1 MDTKLRG
8 RVDGKMIVSESNNQ
22 MYIYAQADVMGNKEL
37 KNGDIVTFIAQ
48 GVRAVEIEKFDTTGA
63 ARRDTFAPSLNAST
77 QKVSSKFTNSNN
89 NPKVA
94 GFEFMDENAQKCNKK
109 KNSLTQSYISSIK
122 KFGIFSVILP
132 LVCIGAIFFFI
143 NELTQVIKFGLAY
156 IGMLSES
163 FVLLALIAICFLVV
177 ILSHI
182 IPLHSAFA
190 NFSYASRST
199 SILKQ
204 NVNFNMFFILTFLA
218 IIGCGYYFGFNS
230 LMSSLEVVGGIALL
244 LLLTYFYKL
253 KMFYKAN
260 KISGIWLFFVAILI
274 EFLCVAG
281 FLAIEILN
289 VYQEFKIFTLG
300 GIILATL
307 LYIISYLMVSQI
319 ENDSRNI
326 WNVR

>member
-63 ARRDTFAPSLNAST
+63 ARRDTFAPSPNAST

-94 GFEFMDENAQKCNKK
+94 GFEFMDENAQKRNKK
-109 KNSLTQSYISSIK
+109 KNSLTQSYISNIK

-132 LVCIGAIFFFI
+132 LICIGAIFFFI
-143 NELTQVIKFGLAY
+143 DELTQVIKFGLAY

-230 LMSSLEVVGGIALL
+230 LMSSLEVVGGIVLL

-253 KMFYKAN
+253 KMFYKAS

-274 EFLCVAG
+274 EFVCVAG

-300 GIILATL
+300 GIILVTL